1 MQKTNKGACTKRWLK
16 FKKSRDISS
25 FNLQNDKI
33 DLTFF
38 ANQAEMRKLP
48 PRRNYFLSFSI
59 KANKVA
65 LSEEDL
71 DWLKDWSFDKTSYD
85 EVVNKK
91 VINVLDHNLI
101 QDVEWFKDRQPSTE
115 NLVVFIWEQ
124 IVSEIVLP
132 AKLFCVKLRET
143 GTIFTEYYGDE

>member
-1 MQKTNKGACTKRWLK
+1 MVHIKGPKMPQITKQYKFCAAHRYWNEDWNEAKNIEVFHDDVRLHGHNYDLYVTIKGPIDNSSGFVVNLK
-16 FKKSRDISS
+16 EL
-25 FNLQNDKI
+25 N
-33 DLTFF
+33 
-38 ANQAEMRKLP
+38 
-48 PRRNYFLSFSI
+48 
-59 KANKVA
+59 
-65 LSEEDL
+65 
-71 DWLKDWSFDKTSYD
+71 